1 MEGLGWPAD
10 SRLRPALL
18 RGAGD
23 APAAPPAPAA
33 AARTAAEELQAQ
45 LATLQLA
52 RPRRSPNTPCSAIDC
67 RDPGALLAG
76 HAGAAGHPAAGT
88 APPEP
93 EHTVHRSRLQKPR
106 SPFGRACRR
115 SWPPCRGTAWL
126 EPEHAVQCIQ
136 VK

>member
-1 MEGLGWPAD
+1 MALGRQVLMEGLGWPAD

-52 RPRRSPNTPCSAIDC
+52 RPRRSPNTPCSAF
-67 RDPGALLAG
+67 
-76 HAGAAGHPAAGT
+76 
-88 APPEP
+88 
-93 EHTVHRSRLQKPR
+93 K
-106 SPFGRACRR
+106 
-115 SWPPCRGTAWL
+115 
-126 EPEHAVQCIQ
+126 
-136 VK
+136 